1 MFLFV
6 WMKVFDI
13 KFYLIGEGMLTSEKT
28 DINFKLHNCD
38 KFASLYTAYKGIDS
52 SFDFNFFNQDIKKSF
67 LKMAFAFLK
76 DTKGKFLFVVTVG
89 NRSKGKEADRLIPSD
104 QYEAV
109 AFANLISQISADQR
123 SLCRDCN
130 LKFKS
135 CLVIETLKN
144 YRKKLAINS

>member
-1 MFLFV
+1 MF
-6 WMKVFDI
+6 I
-13 KFYLIGEGMLTSEKT
+13 SEKT
-28 DINFKLHNCD
+28 GMEFELRNCD
-38 KFASLYTAYKGIDS
+38 RFLSLHTAYNGIEQGLLLK
-52 SFDFNFFNQDIKKSF
+52 NFFNQDIKKSF
-67 LKMAFAFLK
+67 LKMAFAFLR
-76 DTKGKFLFVVTVG
+76 DAKGKLLFVVTVG
-89 NRSKGKEADRLIPSD
+89 KRSKGKEADRLIPSD